1 MATRRWLALIAS
13 FMLGAPGLQALAQA
27 PTAAEL
33 AAALQR
39 KYGTVR
45 DFSADF
51 VQTYRG
57 GVLNRQMKDS
67 GRVMVRKPGMMRWEY
82 KTPEEKL
89 FVSDGSRVYWY
100 IPQDKQVQ
108 IGDVPT
114 DDRATTP
121 ALFLAGKG
129 DITRDFTPTLVE
141 PPAGYPPG
149 AQALK
154 LVPITPQAEYDW
166 LIIVVDP
173 GTLALRGLVTG
184 DSQGGTSSF
193 SFTNLK
199 ENVGLADKL
208 FTFTPPRGVEVVND
222 SSRR

>member
-1 MATRRWLALIAS
+1 MGTRGWLALIAS
-13 FMLGAPGLQALAQA
+13 FMMVAGGSPTLAQ
-27 PTAAEL
+27 PPSAAEL

-82 KTPEEKL
+82 KAPEEKL

-129 DITRDFTPTLVE
+129 DITRDFTPSLVE
-141 PPAGYPPG
+141 PPAGYPQG

>member
-1 MATRRWLALIAS
+1 MGTRGWLALIAS
-13 FMLGAPGLQALAQA
+13 FMLAAPGSRPFAQ
-27 PTAAEL
+27 PPSAAEL

-82 KTPEEKL
+82 KAPEEKL

-129 DITRDFTPTLVE
+129 DITRDFTPSLVE
-141 PPAGYPPG
+141 PPAGYPQG

>member
-1 MATRRWLALIAS
+1 MKVGVCFALVALLTLLASVPPLT
-13 FMLGAPGLQALAQA
+13 QQQ
-27 PTAAEL
+27 TAAEL
-33 AAALQR
+33 AAALQK
-39 KYGTVR
+39 KYGTVK

-57 GVLNRQMKDS
+57 GVLNRQLKES
-67 GRVMVRKPGMMRWEY
+67 GQVMVSKPGRMRWEY
-82 KTPEEKL
+82 KAPEEKL
-89 FVSDGSRVYWY
+89 FVSDGRRVYWY
-100 IPQDKQVQ
+100 VPQDKQVQ
-108 IGDVPT
+108 VSPVPGD
-114 DDRATTP
+114 DQASSP

-129 DITRDFTPTLVE
+129 DITRDFTPALVDR
-141 PPAGYPPG
+141 PNGYPEG
-149 AQALK
+149 TRALK
-154 LVPITPQAEYDW
+154 LVPLTPQAEYDW

-173 GTLALRGLVTG
+173 STLSFRGLITG

>member
-1 MATRRWLALIAS
+1 MKVRASLAL
-13 FMLGAPGLQALAQA
+13 LAVFTIGVPAVGQQR
-27 PTAAEL
+27 TAVEL
-33 AAALQR
+33 AAALQK
-39 KYGTVR
+39 KYDTVR

-57 GVLNRQMKDS
+57 GVLNRQMKES
-67 GRVMVRKPGMMRWEY
+67 GRVMVSKPGRMRWEY
-82 KTPEEKL
+82 RAPEEKL
-89 FVSDGSRVYWY
+89 FVSDGRRVYWY
-100 IPQDKQVQ
+100 VPQDKQVQ
-108 IGDVPT
+108 VSAVPG
-114 DDRATTP
+114 DDRASTP

-129 DITRDFTPTLVE
+129 EITRDFTPALVE
-141 PPAGYPPG
+141 RPDGYPEG

-154 LVPITPQAEYDW
+154 LVPLTPQAEYDW

-173 GTLALRGLVTG
+173 ATLSFRGLVTG

-208 FTFTPPRGVEVVND
+208 FTFAPPRGVEVVND